1 MVNASP
7 EGADSDVILQLL
19 GQVSDP
25 EVPVLSILDLG
36 IVRSWQQD
44 ENGVEVVITP
54 TYSGCPAMDTIEADI
69 RKTFREAGYPSLEV
83 RTVLDPPWTTD
94 WMSEEGK
101 EKLRAYGIAPP
112 EVYQLIVELARLE
125 GVVLDPV
132 YTGKAFYGLLKDIQD
147 GYFDGVDDI
156 IFIHT
161 GGVFGLFA
169 HDQPLTHAAS

>member
-7 EGADSDVILQLL
+7 DGADSDVILQLL

-36 IVRSWQQD
+36 IVRSWQHD

-69 RKTFREAGYPSLEV
+69 RKTFLEAGYPSLEV

-112 EVYQLIVELARLE
+112 ESGSADKRTLFRE
-125 GVVLDPV
+125 GRGSALP
-132 YTGKAFYGLLKDIQD
+132 TL
-147 GYFDGVDDI
+147 
-156 IFIHT
+156 
-161 GGVFGLFA
+161 
-169 HDQPLTHAAS
+169 PLSSNRGRQHVRFNSLQGALSL

>member
-69 RKTFREAGYPSLEV
+69 RKTFSEAGYSSLEV

-112 EVYQLIVELARLE
+112 ESRSADKRTLFGKEEVVRCPHCRSLQTEVVSMFGSTACKALYRCKDCLE
-125 GVVLDPV
+125 PFD
-132 YTGKAFYGLLKDIQD
+132 
-147 GYFDGVDDI
+147 YFKCI
-156 IFIHT
+156 
-161 GGVFGLFA
+161 
-169 HDQPLTHAAS
+169 

>member
-36 IVRSWQQD
+36 IVRSWRQD

-69 RKTFREAGYPSLEV
+69 RKTFLEAGYPSLEV

-101 EKLRAYGIAPP
+101 DKRALFGKEEAVRCPHCRSFQT
-112 EVYQLIVELARLE
+112 EVVSMFGSTACKALYRCTDCLE
-125 GVVLDPV
+125 PFD
-132 YTGKAFYGLLKDIQD
+132 
-147 GYFDGVDDI
+147 YFKCI
-156 IFIHT
+156 
-161 GGVFGLFA
+161 
-169 HDQPLTHAAS
+169 

>member
-36 IVRSWQQD
+36 IVRSWQHD

-69 RKTFREAGYPSLEV
+69 RNTFSEAGYSSLEV

-112 EVYQLIVELARLE
+112 ESGSADKRTLFGKEEAVRCPHCRSLQTEVVSMFGSTACKALYRCKDCLE
-125 GVVLDPV
+125 PFD
-132 YTGKAFYGLLKDIQD
+132 
-147 GYFDGVDDI
+147 YFKCI
-156 IFIHT
+156 
-161 GGVFGLFA
+161 
-169 HDQPLTHAAS
+169 

>member
-1 MVNASP
+1 M
-7 EGADSDVILQLL
+7 ILQLL

-25 EVPVLSILDLG
+25 EVPILSILDLG
-36 IVRSWQQD
+36 IVRSWRQD

-69 RKTFREAGYPSLEV
+69 RNTFSEAGYSSLEV

-112 EVYQLIVELARLE
+112 ESGSADKRTLFGKEEAVRCPHCRSLQTEVVSMFGSTACKALYRCKDCLE
-125 GVVLDPV
+125 PFD
-132 YTGKAFYGLLKDIQD
+132 
-147 GYFDGVDDI
+147 YFKCI
-156 IFIHT
+156 
-161 GGVFGLFA
+161 
-169 HDQPLTHAAS
+169 

>member
-36 IVRSWQQD
+36 IVRSWQHD

-69 RKTFREAGYPSLEV
+69 QKDFPGSGLPEYSGANGARSALDHRLDERGWQGETSRLWHCASGIRIGRQTHSFREGRGSALPTLPLSSNRGRQHVRFNSLQGA
-83 RTVLDPPWTTD
+83 L
-94 WMSEEGK
+94 S
-101 EKLRAYGIAPP
+101 L
-112 EVYQLIVELARLE
+112 QRLF
-125 GVVLDPV
+125 G
-132 YTGKAFYGLLKDIQD
+132 AFRLL
-147 GYFDGVDDI
+147 
-156 IFIHT
+156 
-161 GGVFGLFA
+161 
-169 HDQPLTHAAS
+169 

>member
-69 RKTFREAGYPSLEV
+69 RNTFSEAGYSSLEV

-112 EVYQLIVELARLE
+112 ESGSADKRTLFGKEEAVRCPHCRSLQTEVVSMFGSTACKALYRCKDCLE
-125 GVVLDPV
+125 PFD
-132 YTGKAFYGLLKDIQD
+132 
-147 GYFDGVDDI
+147 YFKCI
-156 IFIHT
+156 
-161 GGVFGLFA
+161 
-169 HDQPLTHAAS
+169 